1 MALLSAL
8 IAWVTPLVAGVDD
21 ALIVAAAAALIGAGI
36 KTGVAI
42 HNSNQAKKAKRAAD
56 RTIGALNAENAS
68 NYYADY
74 YRGALDNDSTRAYL
88 KRLDAAMK
96 KNNRALDNTIV
107 SAGATNENKLAQK
120 QAKNEVMGN
129 AMAGAVQH
137 EDARKRA
144 LQNNYFNRKS
154 GYTLQQMR
162 NDQIYS
168 QQKQQNLAEIAGGV
182 ADAIGAIG
190 SIYGASAGSGGAHF
204 SRPAGT
210 AAANAKASSAFS
222 DYANSAY
229 GSDYLRGVGQARMN
243 KGLGLSN

>member
-1 MALLSAL
+1 MSILSGF
-8 IAWVTPLVAGVDD
+8 IAWFAPLVVGADD
-21 ALIVAAAAALIGAGI
+21 ALIIAAAAALIGAAV

-96 KNNRALDNTIV
+96 KSNRALDNTIV

-120 QAKNEVMGN
+120 QAKNEVMSN
-129 AMAGAVQH
+129 AMAGAVQA

-154 GYTLQQMR
+154 GYTLQQM
-162 NDQIYS
+162 NMDQAYR
-168 QQKQQNLAEIAGGV
+168 QQKAQNLSEIAAGV
-182 ADAIGAIG
+182 SDAVNAVG
-190 SIYGASAGSGGAHF
+190 SIWGASAGSGGAHF
-204 SRPAGT
+204 SRPTSASANYT
-210 AAANAKASSAFS
+210 ANAANSAFS
-222 DYANSAY
+222 NYT
-229 GSDYLRGVGQARMN
+229 SDYLRNIGQQRMN
-243 KGLGLSN
+243 KGLGLSG